1 MDGLVDKFS
10 VFDFFNLIIGGF
22 LFLVG
27 LGVGFYFN
35 LEKSFIN
42 ELADVFMEYTLIVAI
57 VMLALS
63 FVLGLLMSEIECL
76 IFYKWLKWETKLMSE
91 CLKDFR
97 VVENIKCCFFRLRY
111 YTFK

>member
-63 FVLGLLMSEIECL
+63 FVLGHL
-76 IFYKWLKWETKLMSE
+76 
-91 CLKDFR
+91 
-97 VVENIKCCFFRLRY
+97 
-111 YTFK
+111 

>member
-35 LEKSFIN
+35 LETIN
-42 ELADVFMEYTLIVAI
+42 EQI
-57 VMLALS
+57 
-63 FVLGLLMSEIECL
+63 
-76 IFYKWLKWETKLMSE
+76 
-91 CLKDFR
+91 
-97 VVENIKCCFFRLRY
+97 
-111 YTFK
+111 